1 MSTPAYDESF
11 FKRLKSAR
19 NETNGIFDCT
29 KFILGIVCASVVLH
43 IFKFILMVIPISM
56 IVIGA
61 IFKDD
66 CPAEQM
72 IPIYLI
78 VAGCFHVVGEILSI
92 IQFCRKTPE
101 DTEAQEK
108 YTNHITCTISTLNCF
123 NLSWFIAGCV
133 FIYRAKEYVQF
144 TDKNAPNFCHEILY
158 MFAFWITNSSFV
170 IVGVVICFAGCIGCI
185 AVCGRGE

>member
-11 FKRLKSAR
+11 FKRIKSAR

-29 KFILGIVCASVVLH
+29 KLILGIVCASVVLH

-56 IVIGA
+56 IVI
-61 IFKDD
+61 
-66 CPAEQM
+66 
-72 IPIYLI
+72 
-78 VAGCFHVVGEILSI
+78 
-92 IQFCRKTPE
+92 
-101 DTEAQEK
+101 
-108 YTNHITCTISTLNCF
+108 
-123 NLSWFIAGCV
+123 GCV

-170 IVGVVICFAGCIGCI
+170 IVGVLICFAGCIGCI